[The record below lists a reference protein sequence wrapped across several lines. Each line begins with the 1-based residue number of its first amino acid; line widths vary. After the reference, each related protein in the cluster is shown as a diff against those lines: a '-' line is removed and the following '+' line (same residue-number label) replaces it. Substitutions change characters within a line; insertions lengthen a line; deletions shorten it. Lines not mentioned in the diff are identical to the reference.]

1 MSEGLIYVKQ
11 RIIQIKQ
18 VKQVWN
24 NLDLKFVLSNNAILR
39 HKVFSDMFIWV
50 IIWLNLS
57 LSFMDFT
64 YFLFFH
70 LFWLLFVVSEDA
82 PWSGKKGE
90 TIFNNFILTTKI
102 YFQVCNDW
110 SQEGY
115 VGQVGDFISLS

>member
-70 LFWLLFVVSEDA
+70 
-82 PWSGKKGE
+82 
-90 TIFNNFILTTKI
+90 
-102 YFQVCNDW
+102 
-110 SQEGY
+110 
-115 VGQVGDFISLS
+115 